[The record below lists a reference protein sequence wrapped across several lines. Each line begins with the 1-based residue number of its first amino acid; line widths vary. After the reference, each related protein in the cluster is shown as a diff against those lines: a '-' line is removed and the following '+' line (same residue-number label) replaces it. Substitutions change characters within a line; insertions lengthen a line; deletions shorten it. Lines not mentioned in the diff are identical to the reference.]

1 MDAMLMGGI
10 IPNAISVDAVDR
22 YLATNT
28 RRKKRIQYGTHKF
41 SANNWKE
48 VLLSILKPEYYHEL
62 LGVLTRYLRTASNY
76 AVTGGPRAAEA
87 LALARNMIGSA
98 TQPIPQLIVRIIRDM
113 RTVRPSIK
121 KVRRQMFIREQ
132 DPIKALSYM
141 QFIPSI
147 GIYDDRITAVPTSLS
162 RKLTRYS
169 QDPELRARAAARA
182 LMKARK
188 ITGVPNYVPDYG
200 TDALTQQVFSAV
212 HNLNPL
218 FRQRMRWT
226 KGANP
231 KTARDVLARLEEGR
245 KTASK
250 NLQKAIVAASTIP
263 NYYGKFNIAGAA
275 RAPAAAQG
283 LNPLSADYIPS
294 SPLAVPESPELLPTG
309 EPLVKVET
317 ATPDAASLLFG

>member
-10 IPNAISVDAVDR
+10 VPNAISVDVVDR

-62 LGVLTRYLRTASNY
+62 LGILTQYLLTAANY
-76 AVTGGPRAAEA
+76 AITGGPRAAEA
-87 LALARNMIGSA
+87 LALARNRIGNA

-132 DPIKALSYM
+132 DPIKALGYM

-147 GIYDDRITAVPTSLS
+147 GIYDDRITVVPKSLS
-162 RKLTRYS
+162 RKLDRYS
-169 QDPELRARAAARA
+169 QDSELRARAAARA
-182 LMKARK
+182 MMKARK
-188 ITGVPNYVPDYG
+188 ITGVPNYVPAFG
-200 TDALTQQVFSAV
+200 TEPLTQQVFSAV

-231 KTARDVLARLEEGR
+231 KTARDILERVAQGR
-245 KTASK
+245 RTASE
-250 NLQKAIVAASTIP
+250 NLQKAIAVARAIP
-263 NYYGKFNIAGAA
+263 NYYGLFKSAGAA
-275 RAPAAAQG
+275 RAPAAAQS
-283 LNPLSADYIPS
+283 LQPLPAELIPS
-294 SPLAVPESPELLPTG
+294 SPMLVPDSPELLPTG
-309 EPLVKVET
+309 EPLVKVESAPSDT
-317 ATPDAASLLFG
+317 ASLLFG